1 MLVFALQEL
10 TWVLIR
16 LCQYHLQV
24 EPLCALIG
32 KGLTSLGQVYY
43 TLTMR
48 TKDKP
53 DGRPRPTFTEAARR
67 AQIIECAIE
76 TIATLGYAQASL
88 AQIAKRANISK
99 SVITYYFG
107 SKEALIEQVVEG
119 MYTAATSFMG
129 PQIAA
134 ERTATARLQA
144 YLRSNIA
151 YIAAH
156 RLQMMAIIEVVLNVR
171 TKDGQLRYHPGS
183 EKPDLE
189 ALEAILRQ
197 GQAEGEFRAFDLRV
211 MAVTIRGAIDAVGR
225 FLVAHPTLDGEAYA
239 QELVTLFDRATRK
252 E

>member
-1 MLVFALQEL
+1 MWTKNAS
-10 TWVLIR
+10 
-16 LCQYHLQV
+16 
-24 EPLCALIG
+24 G
-32 KGLTSLGQVYY
+32 GQ
-43 TLTMR
+43 
-48 TKDKP
+48 K
-53 DGRPRPTFTEAARR
+53 RPSFIEAARR
-67 AQIIECAIE
+67 AQLIECAIE

-88 AQIAKRANISK
+88 AQIARRANISK

-107 SKEALIEQVVEG
+107 SKEELIEQVVEG
-119 MYTAATSFMG
+119 MYTAATSFMR

-156 RLQMMAIIEVVLNVR
+156 RLQMMAIIDIVLNVR

-197 GQAEGEFRAFDLRV
+197 GQADGEFRAFDLRV

-225 FLVAHPTLDGEAYA
+225 FLVAHPTLDGETYA
-239 QELVTLFDRATRK
+239 QELVTLFDRATR
-252 E
+252 EE

>member
-1 MLVFALQEL
+1 M
-10 TWVLIR
+10 
-16 LCQYHLQV
+16 LCQYHLQG

-32 KGLTSLGQVYY
+32 KGVTSPDQLCYNSS
-43 TLTMR
+43 MR
-48 TKDKP
+48 TKNVSGGQK
-53 DGRPRPTFTEAARR
+53 RPSLIEAARR
-67 AQIIECAIE
+67 AQLIECAIE

-107 SKEALIEQVVEG
+107 SKEELIEQVVEG

-156 RLQMMAIIEVVLNVR
+156 RLQMMAIIEIVLNVR
-171 TKDGQLRYHPGS
+171 TKDGHLRYHPGS
-183 EKPDLE
+183 EKSDLE
-189 ALEAILRQ
+189 GLEAILRQ

-225 FLVAHPTLDGEAYA
+225 FLVAHPTLDGQAYA